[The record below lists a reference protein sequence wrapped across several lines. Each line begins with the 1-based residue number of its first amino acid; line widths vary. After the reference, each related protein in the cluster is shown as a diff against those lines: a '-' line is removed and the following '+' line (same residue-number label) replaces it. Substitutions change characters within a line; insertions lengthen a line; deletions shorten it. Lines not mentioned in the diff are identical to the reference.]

1 MRMNTVYQ
9 GLKEYALSNFRN
21 KTDQRNTYNNY
32 AIDYLSER
40 IESIIINLEELDEA
54 VEFVRQV
61 EKCLDEFEGVY

>member
-1 MRMNTVYQ
+1 MNTVHQ
-9 GLKEYALSNFRN
+9 GLKEYALSNFSN
-21 KTDQRNTYNNY
+21 ELDQRNTYNNY

-40 IESIIINLEELDEA
+40 VESIIINLDTLDEA

>member
-1 MRMNTVYQ
+1 MNTVHQ
-9 GLKEYALSNFRN
+9 GLKDYALSNF
-21 KTDQRNTYNNY
+21 KDEVDQRNTYNNY

-40 IESIIINLEELDEA
+40 IESIIINLSEFDDA

>member
-1 MRMNTVYQ
+1 MNTVHQ
-9 GLKEYALSNFRN
+9 GLKEYALNNF
-21 KTDQRNTYNNY
+21 KDETEQRQTYDNY

-40 IESIIINLEELDEA
+40 IESIIINLKELDDA

>member
-1 MRMNTVYQ
+1 MNTVHQ
-9 GLKEYALSNFRN
+9 GLKDYVLSNF
-21 KTDQRNTYNNY
+21 TDENEQRQTYDNY

-40 IESIIINLEELDEA
+40 IESIIINLKGMDDA

>member
-1 MRMNTVYQ
+1 MNTVHL
-9 GLKEYALSNFRN
+9 GLKEYAMNNFTDEVDKR
-21 KTDQRNTYNNY
+21 KTYDNY

-40 IESIIINLEELDEA
+40 IESIIINLDTLDEA